1 MAYASL
7 VTIVIGLAASGQPAI
22 TVDHRKQLFLDDYLI
37 QSSTNITRKVHP
49 AKKFEG
55 NPVLWPSESWEPKL
69 AVLYGSVILDEGKY
83 RMWYKS
89 GMGVGYAESS
99 DGIDWV
105 KPRLGLVMIDGQET
119 NLLFVKREKFKGP
132 EAFPTF
138 WEPFGVHKDEKDPD
152 PQRRYKMG
160 FLSIIR
166 PYKGPRRDP
175 FHPTDRRGLGVAGS
189 GDGIHWKLI
198 NEFATEAIC
207 DGATHWL
214 FDTPGHKYVLYGRT
228 KKTLPE
234 VESAWSKYDWY
245 EQYHSGRAV
254 ARLESVDFLNWDF
267 AEPASAPVV
276 MTADIDD
283 EPGTE
288 IYSMMVFPYE
298 SLYIGLVQVF
308 HARPEACYL
317 DVQLAVSHD
326 SLSFTRVG
334 DRAPFIPAG
343 EIGGW
348 DRFNQSLANNSPIP
362 VGDELRFYYGG
373 RTYRH
378 GPYKG
383 KDTGPAG
390 GGIGFATIQKDRFV
404 SLQASF
410 DGGEILTKPLKLEGS
425 DLHINAKSDFGEI
438 VVEAFDVAGNSIAKS
453 ESIRSDSLDITVDW
467 KRGSLKSP
475 KSPVVLRF
483 TLQNACLFA
492 VWCT

>member
-1 MAYASL
+1 MSLASL
-7 VTIVIGLAASGQPAI
+7 TTVLVGLAVIGKPCI
-22 TVDHRKQLFLDDYLI
+22 TLDHQKQLFLDDYLI
-37 QSSTNITRKVHP
+37 ESSKNIKRTIHP
-49 AKKFEG
+49 ANKFEG

-69 AVLYGSVILDEGKY
+69 AVLYGSVIQDEGKY
-83 RMWYKS
+83 KMWYKS
-89 GMGVGYAESS
+89 GTGVGYAESS
-99 DGIDWV
+99 DGIKWF
-105 KPRLGLVMIDGQET
+105 KPRLDLVKVDGQKT
-119 NLLFVKREKFKGP
+119 NLLFLKREEFKGP

-138 WEPFGVHKDEKDPD
+138 WEPFGVYKDEKDPD

-166 PYKGPRRDP
+166 PYDGPRRDP

-189 GDGIHWKLI
+189 PDGIHWKLI
-198 NEFATEAIC
+198 NAFATEAIC
-207 DGATHWL
+207 DGATHWM
-214 FDTPGHKYVLYGRT
+214 FDPSRRNYVLYGRT
-228 KKTLPE
+228 KRTLPE

-245 EQYHSGRAV
+245 EEYHSGRAV
-254 ARLESVDFLNWDF
+254 ARLESADFLNWDF
-267 AEPASAPVV
+267 TEPASAPVV
-276 MTADIDD
+276 LTADIND

-334 DRAPFIPAG
+334 DRTPFIPVG
-343 EIGGW
+343 PIGGW
-348 DRFNQSLANNSPIP
+348 DRFNLSLANNPPIL

-378 GPYKG
+378 SPYKG

-390 GGIGFATIQKDRFV
+390 GGIGFAAIKKDRFV

-410 DGGEILTKPLKLEGS
+410 DGGEILTKPLKLAGS
-425 DLHINAKSDFGEI
+425 HLHFNAKSDFGEI
-438 VVEAFDVAGNSIAKS
+438 LVEVLDLEGSIIAGSKPVKG
-453 ESIRSDSLDITVDW
+453 DGLDIVADW
-467 KRGSLKSP
+467 KNGSLENLKA
-475 KSPVVLRF
+475 PVVLRF
-483 TLQNACLFA
+483 TLKNACLFA

>member
-1 MAYASL
+1 MSLASL
-7 VTIVIGLAASGQPAI
+7 ITAVVGLAAMGQPII
-22 TVDHRKQLFLDDYLI
+22 TVNRQKQLFLDDYLI
-37 QSSTNITRKVHP
+37 ESSTNITRKIHP
-49 AKKFEG
+49 ARKFEG
-55 NPVLWPSESWEPKL
+55 NPVLWPSESWEPEI
-69 AVLYGSVILDEGKY
+69 AVLYGSVIQDGDRYK
-83 RMWYKS
+83 MWYKS
-89 GMGVGYAESS
+89 GMGVGYAESR
-99 DGIDWV
+99 DGIKWG
-105 KPRLGLVMIDGQET
+105 KPGLDLVTIDGQKT
-119 NLLFVKREKFKGP
+119 NLLFMKREKFKGP
-132 EAFPTF
+132 EDLPTF
-138 WEPFGVHKDEKDPD
+138 WEPFGVHKDENDSD

-198 NEFATEAIC
+198 DAFATEAIC

-214 FDTPGHKYVLYGRT
+214 FDTSRGKYILYGRT

-245 EQYHSGRAV
+245 KQYHSGRAV
-254 ARLESVDFLNWDF
+254 ARVESADFLNWDF
-267 AEPASAPVV
+267 TDPASAPVV
-276 MTADIDD
+276 LTADIDD

-308 HARPEACYL
+308 HARPETCYL

-343 EIGGW
+343 EVGGW
-348 DRFNQSLANNSPIP
+348 DRFNHSLANNSPIL

-383 KDTGPAG
+383 KDTGPSG
-390 GGIGFATIQKDRFV
+390 GGIGFATIEKDRFV

-410 DGGEILTKPLKLEGS
+410 DGGEIVTKSLRIAGT
-425 DLHINAKSDFGEI
+425 DLHVNAKSNFGEI
-438 VVEAFDVAGNSIAKS
+438 VVDVFDLAGASIAKS
-453 ESIRSDSLDITVDW
+453 EPIRSDSLDIAVDW
-467 KRGSLKSP
+467 KRGSLKGLEG
-475 KSPVVLRF
+475 PVVLRF
-483 TLQNACLFA
+483 TLKNACLFA
-492 VWCT
+492 VWCI